1 MVKQTI
7 SVEFWSWCP
16 GTLLLSDL
24 CWLSIVFSPN
34 SSLVAHRL
42 IYLVGQFVFQSGSTH
57 THTKKTLEKLS
68 LSLSLFT
75 LHRSARYVQR

>member
-42 IYLVGQFVFQSGSTH
+42 IYLVGQFVFQSCSTH